1 MNEEKFKSI
10 IEITEKI
17 NKNCSSLHSL
27 GVDLMDY
34 NDSYHKIIRLLM
46 SSIFKEEGMDWI
58 DWYLYER
65 PSFKGT
71 DNHAWDENGNPICYD
86 IPSLWETV
94 KEYLKN

>member
-34 NDSYHKIIRLLM
+34 DDSYHEIIRLLM
-46 SSIFKEEGMDWI
+46 ASIFKEAGVDWI

>member
-1 MNEEKFKSI
+1 MTYEKFKTI
-10 IEITEKI
+10 IETLEK
-17 NKNCSSLHSL
+17 NSETSSSLYRM

-34 NDSYHKIIRLLM
+34 TEPYQKIISILM
-46 SSIFKEEGMDWI
+46 TATFGEIGSDWI

-71 DNHAWDENGNPICYD
+71 DNHAWDKDGKAICYD

-94 KEYLKN
+94 KESM